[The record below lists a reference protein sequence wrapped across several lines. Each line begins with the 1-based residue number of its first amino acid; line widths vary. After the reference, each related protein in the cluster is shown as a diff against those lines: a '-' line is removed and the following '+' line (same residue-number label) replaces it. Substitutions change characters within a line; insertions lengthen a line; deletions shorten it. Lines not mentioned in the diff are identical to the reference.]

1 MNMFAQSID
10 RSTIM
15 LRQCSTKRSIRI
27 TQSMRSHCSTDSAT
41 PIGQCL
47 FGTWA
52 VIGRC
57 LVDDRIVL
65 RQSKRFCLILSSI
78 WNTIT
83 LRRSKSVLN
92 RQPDFKLFRWAAG
105 AMHNKALHQSDGG
118 LANFGNRRS
127 SRRLV
132 NATVIGQIQSAREK
146 A

>member
-1 MNMFAQSID
+1 
-10 RSTIM
+10 
-15 LRQCSTKRSIRI
+15 
-27 TQSMRSHCSTDSAT
+27 
-41 PIGQCL
+41 
-47 FGTWA
+47 
-52 VIGRC
+52 
-57 LVDDRIVL
+57 
-65 RQSKRFCLILSSI
+65 LILSSN

-132 NATVIGQIQSAREK
+132 NADVRQESRTRTQCNGTRTRTRK
-146 A
+146 KRDGRTNLRP